1 MKTQLLRVALEGVA
15 AGLVVV
21 TPFALFGGGEPSV
34 PMQPS
39 AYVSWLA
46 VSGLMGL
53 LNSLTL
59 YVIIA
64 PVARALDSE

>member
-1 MKTQLLRVALEGVA
+1 MKTQLLRVALEGMA

-21 TPFALFGGGEPSV
+21 TPLALFGGGELSV

-39 AYVSWLA
+39 AYVSWFA

-59 YVIIA
+59 YVINA
-64 PVARALDSE
+64 LVARALDSE